1 MRADAIPQIDSVS
14 SDFEQFARAA
24 SHSLAEP
31 LALTAGYAR
40 LLSDRYRGELDAD
53 ARRFLQ
59 AILDAVDG
67 MQSRLDDLRAYSRVT
82 TRAGRYEA
90 VDASGAIREAIDGLG
105 DTVAA
110 TSASIEIDEMPTI
123 EADPDQLVQL
133 FRALLSNALRFR
145 SDAPPVVRIEAERDG
160 EQWLFAMTDNGV
172 GVLEMDRECVFGMF
186 ETGSRHVQGSSNGA
200 GLAISRRIV
209 ERHGGEIWVVPA
221 DGGGSSFM
229 FTLPDHQEAER

>member
-1 MRADAIPQIDSVS
+1 MEVDAIAQIDHVR
-14 SDFEQFARAA
+14 SDFEQFARTA

-82 TRAGRYEA
+82 TRGGPFQAVDVGVAAREA
-90 VDASGAIREAIDGLG
+90 VAALG
-105 DTVAA
+105 DAVDA

-145 SDAPPVVRIEAERDG
+145 SGARPAVRIEAERDG
-160 EQWLFAMTDNGV
+160 EQWLFAVTDNGV
-172 GVLEMDRECVFGMF
+172 GVPEIDRERIFGMF
-186 ETGSRHVQGSSNGA
+186 ETGTRQGPGSSNGA

-209 ERHGGEIWVVPA
+209 ERHDGEISVVPA
-221 DGGGSSFM
+221 DGGGSAFV
-229 FTLPDHQEAER
+229 FTLPDRHAGER

>member
-1 MRADAIPQIDSVS
+1 VEADAIAQIDSVR

-31 LALTAGYAR
+31 LALTGGYAR

-67 MQSRLDDLRAYSRVT
+67 MQSRLDDLRAYARVT
-82 TRAGRYEA
+82 TRAGPYQE
-90 VDASGAIREAIDGLG
+90 VDAGAAVRDAADALG
-105 DTVAA
+105 DTVQSV
-110 TSASIEIDEMPTI
+110 SARIEIEEMPTV

-133 FRALLSNALRFR
+133 FRALLSNALRYR

-160 EQWLFAMTDNGV
+160 DHWLFAVTDNGV
-172 GVLEMDRECVFGMF
+172 GVPEMDRERIFGMF
-186 ETGSRHVQGSSNGA
+186 ETGTRPGPGTSNGA

-209 ERHGGEIWVVPA
+209 ERHGGEISVVPA
-221 DGGGSSFM
+221 DGGGSTFA
-229 FTLPDHQEAER
+229 FTLPDRQVAEG